1 MLSLGQAAPE
11 TPTQHCSAS
20 FSSLARTLASLGLLV
35 ATLGLFGCSTQSTQ
49 RAALEYRAMVLDPVT
64 TPSMAWEP
72 LPTRSSR
79 SATASVP
86 IE

>member
-1 MLSLGQAAPE
+1 MLPLGQPASE
-11 TPTQHCSAS
+11 TPILHCPAS

-49 RAALEYRAMVLDPVT
+49 RAALEYRAMVLDPVS

-72 LPTRSSR
+72 QRARSSR

-86 IE
+86 TE